1 MSFPDN
7 TMVKNSPA
15 NAEYMGSI
23 PGSERPPGKGNGNL
37 LQFSYLGKPMDRGA
51 WQSTVHGS
59 SLSFIISWNLLKL
72 MSIELV
78 KPSNHLILCRL
89 LLQPSIFPSIRIF
102 SNELGSLHQMAN
114 VLGLQLQHWSYL
126 EGLISFRIDWFDLLL
141 YRNSFVIHTC
151 RY

>member
-1 MSFPDN
+1 MI
-7 TMVKNSPA
+7 
-15 NAEYMGSI
+15 SI
-23 PGSERPPGKGNGNL
+23 WEFCSSLKYYRYCLVTKLCLTLWDPPWTAAH
-37 LQFSYLGKPMDRGA
+37 QA
-51 WQSTVHGS
+51 
-59 SLSFIISWNLLKL
+59 SLSFTISQSLLKL

-151 RY
+151 RYWTSTNLMAWTCTGHQK

>member
-1 MSFPDN
+1 MLCYHNRYKVFIIYYQN
-7 TMVKNSPA
+7 LT
-15 NAEYMGSI
+15 E
-23 PGSERPPGKGNGNL
+23 ERNYIYIY
-37 LQFSYLGKPMDRGA
+37 QFSSVAQSCPILCIPMNWSTPASQSITNSQSSPKP
-51 WQSTVHGS
+51 
-59 SLSFIISWNLLKL
+59 K
-72 MSIELV
+72 SIESV